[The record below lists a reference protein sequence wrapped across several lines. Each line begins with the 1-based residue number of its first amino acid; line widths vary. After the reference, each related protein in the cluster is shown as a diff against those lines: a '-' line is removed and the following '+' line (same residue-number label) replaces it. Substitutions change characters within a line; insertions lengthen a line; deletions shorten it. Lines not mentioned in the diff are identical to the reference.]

1 MSDRFG
7 PLSRRQFLH
16 STALITAGAFV
27 AGCAPASAPSTAP
40 SGESAAAPAADIDWL
55 HADDISDM
63 PPTSVRYWYY
73 ETPARTELG
82 KQQVEQFQQL
92 FPNITIEGRTAPDAV
107 DNEMLVAFIRA
118 GTNSH
123 IHQSVCNED
132 TWYITRDLLV
142 PLQDLP
148 GFDEVMGR
156 MNPNLNYTWK
166 DGNVYAISWY
176 SGPRVLFYNK
186 QRVEEAGLD
195 SANPPQTYS
204 EYLAWAEAL
213 SQDGRYFIS
222 HPVAE
227 EWWRWEFIV
236 YPFYIAA
243 NGSNQLHS
251 EDGLSA
257 TFNNPAMLAVYE
269 LFDTVFRQGYTMV
282 ETAEGNPFFSGQVAA
297 VLSGGYTITEAAQFA
312 PEGFEMIVG
321 PVPKPDGSTVEG
333 FPTFN
338 FVREFVLMGEQELTG
353 EEADRTNRAAW
364 EFMKFLLSPEQLAA
378 DFAVSGDLPPTRDL
392 IENPLYTDI
401 LAQMGPIAEE
411 YASYAADS
419 LIYDMNTPY
428 ESESMAEL
436 QKSYLE
442 VAYDRMDPAE
452 AVAWA
457 EEQVNAILTQ
467 G

>member
-7 PLSRRQFLH
+7 PISRRRFLH

-40 SGESAAAPAADIDWL
+40 SGESAPAAETDWL
-55 HADDISDM
+55 HADDISSM
-63 PPTSVRYWYY
+63 PETTVRYWYY
-73 ETPARTELG
+73 ETPERTELG
-82 KQQVEQFQQL
+82 KKQVEEFQKL
-92 FPNITIEGRTAPDAV
+92 FPNIKIDGRTAPEAV
-107 DNEMLVAFIRA
+107 DNEMLVAFIKA

-123 IHQSVCNED
+123 VHQSVCNED
-132 TWYITRDLLV
+132 TWYITRDLLL

-148 GFDEVMGR
+148 GFQEVMDR

-176 SGPRVLFYNK
+176 SGPWVLFYNK
-186 QRVEEAGLD
+186 KLVEEAGLD
-195 SANPPQTYS
+195 PANPPKTYS

-213 SQDGRYFIS
+213 TKEGQYFIQHS
-222 HPVAE
+222 VNE
-227 EWWRWEFIV
+227 EWWNWEFQV
-236 YPFYIAA
+236 YPYYVAA
-243 NGSNQLHS
+243 AGSNQLHS
-251 EDGLSA
+251 EDGKSA

-269 LFDTVFRQGYTMV
+269 LLDTLFRNGYNML
-282 ETAEGNPFFSGQVAA
+282 ETAETNAFFSGLVAA
-297 VLSGGYTITEAAQFA
+297 DVGAAFMIRDAANYA

-321 PVPKPDGSTVEG
+321 PVPKPDDSTVEG

-338 FVREFVLMGEQELTG
+338 FVREFVLMREQQLTG

-378 DFAVSGDLPPTRDL
+378 DFAVAGDLPPVKDL
-392 IENPLYTDI
+392 LENPLYADT
-401 LAQMGPIAEE
+401 LKQMGPIAEE
-411 YASYAADS
+411 YAQYAEDS
-419 LIYDMNTPY
+419 FIYDMNTQF

-442 VAYDRMDPAE
+442 LAYDRMDPAE

-457 EEQVNAILTQ
+457 EEQVNAILAQ
-467 G
+467 A